1 MTDSEQLHATQIAL
15 QTAQQLLAQANAR
28 IIDLTVTVAL
38 RDEQIATLT
47 PKPALA
53 AVPDTA
59 QAAGD

>member
-38 RDEQIATLT
+38 RDEQIATMV
-47 PKPALA
+47 PKPAD
-53 AVPDTA
+53 DTPPV
-59 QAAGD
+59 AAGD